1 MENLQ
6 IRGFEI
12 PVVLQRANR
21 KTMEVTLKEGEI
33 ECKSPERY
41 ANSGNYRNP

>member
-6 IRGFEI
+6 IRGLEI

-21 KTMEVTLKEGEI
+21 KTMEVTLQQFH
-33 ECKSPERY
+33 
-41 ANSGNYRNP
+41 YRQIRKDVI